1 MAIAIQTLLDRFGNL
16 SQLPATRQL
25 GLLLGLAASVAL
37 GLGLVQWA
45 AKPDFVPLYGDLS
58 PGATTEVLRSLDAAG
73 IQHRFDNR
81 RGMISVPA
89 DEVHQ
94 ARLQLASEG
103 LPQSDTTGFSMLY
116 QEQQMGISS
125 FIEKAR
131 YDRALEQELARSIAS
146 LDSVK
151 AARVHLA
158 LPKQSAFVRR
168 GSQPA
173 ASVLL
178 SLYAGRV
185 LTERQLAGVVFL
197 VSSSVPGLAAEHVS
211 VVDNQGKLLSSQ
223 GNQDG
228 FAHTKEQFRYTRELE
243 ASYVERIN
251 EILTPILGAGAFRAQ
266 VTADLD
272 FTRVERTSES
282 YAPERSIRSE
292 QLVEELSDS
301 RSAEGIPGTLSNE
314 PPRETAV
321 AGQATEAGAAG
332 STPTRSS
339 KREVRNYEVDKT
351 ISHIREVPGSLR
363 KLSVAVVVDY
373 RAQVNEAGQSERLPL
388 SEQQLAEVNALVR
401 EAVGFSEAR
410 GDSVNV
416 VSAGFVAAPE
426 PEALPEPSLLE
437 QDWVWRLGKIAVA
450 GLGLLL
456 LVFAVLRPVMQ
467 AAGGPSAHRLAA
479 PAAAPQG
486 LLATG
491 EGDGLGEDQVT
502 LGQQERLGLPGGAP
516 AYQQQLNM
524 ARSMVEKEPERVA
537 HVVKGWVAADG

>member
-1 MAIAIQTLLDRFGNL
+1 M
-16 SQLPATRQL
+16 
-25 GLLLGLAASVAL
+25 
-37 GLGLVQWA
+37 
-45 AKPDFVPLYGDLS
+45 
-58 PGATTEVLRSLDAAG
+58 
-73 IQHRFDNR
+73 
-81 RGMISVPA
+81 
-89 DEVHQ
+89 
-94 ARLQLASEG
+94 
-103 LPQSDTTGFSMLY
+103 
-116 QEQQMGISS
+116 
-125 FIEKAR
+125 
-131 YDRALEQELARSIAS
+131 
-146 LDSVK
+146 
-151 AARVHLA
+151 
-158 LPKQSAFVRR
+158 
-168 GSQPA
+168 
-173 ASVLL
+173 
-178 SLYAGRV
+178 
-185 LTERQLAGVVFL
+185 
-197 VSSSVPGLAAEHVS
+197 
-211 VVDNQGKLLSSQ
+211 
-223 GNQDG
+223 
-228 FAHTKEQFRYTRELE
+228 
-243 ASYVERIN
+243 
-251 EILTPILGAGAFRAQ
+251 
-266 VTADLD
+266 TADLD

-339 KREVRNYEVDKT
+339 KREVRNYELDKT